1 MGKGGKTSKSSGG
14 AAAAGQW
21 QGQGWYED
29 GWGGWGQGAGNSKG
43 QSGKGKGKNN
53 EVADE
58 DETGQYQ
65 NTNRIRTNYQYSK
78 ALLRA
83 TADKNGS
90 CFVRNPKDKRSDLDM
105 LSTSELEK
113 ELDASN
119 THLIRRPGIGVSETM
134 GTLHHGLRLLEA
146 ISEDGG
152 SFDLAKMKNLLTPI
166 KDAIEE
172 LNLGQTGSIPSADEL
187 EVELGKV
194 IDHLQEHTG
203 ELDELLPKFV
213 MVTSRLYHT
222 GVHLQL
228 FRACL
233 RKIKRWGKKVP
244 EATSESKSFKKWLK
258 EPGDAQKMRKAI
270 CEMLIEAKE
279 KRDAYENSG
288 NLDPKTLLSKKTK
301 RKPSSSSSG
310 ENEDGAKA
318 NRKKRNPSES
328 SSNASEHM
336 KKRKK
341 LNKKSKTARKTK
353 KSPAHSSAS
362 SESDHKTP
370 KKGKKE
376 HRKEKRKEDEQEK
389 NIEVGEKPTD
399 DDKITFKEEENAE
412 TKVAEKTQK
421 AEEAD
426 EAEDAEESV
435 EADD

>member
-1 MGKGGKTSKSSGG
+1 MGKGAKASKSSNGG
-14 AAAAGQW
+14 SGRQW

-29 GWGGWGQGAGNSKG
+29 TWSDWGQSVGNSNG
-43 QSGKGKGKNN
+43 QTGKGKGKST
-53 EVADE
+53 EAADE

-119 THLIRRPGIGVSETM
+119 THLMRRPGIGVSETM

-270 CEMLIEAKE
+270 CDMLIEAKE

-288 NLDPKTLLSKKTK
+288 NLDPKSLLSKKTK
-301 RKPSSSSSG
+301 RKHSSSSSG
-310 ENEDGAKA
+310 EEENDARDSR
-318 NRKKRNPSES
+318 RKRESSGS
-328 SSNASEHM
+328 SSNAKG
-336 KKRKK
+336 KKRKDK
-341 LNKKSKTARKTK
+341 KTNKKQKASRKATKTTK
-353 KSPAHSSAS
+353 SSQSAHSSAS
-362 SESDHKTP
+362 SESDHEKTKTV
-370 KKGKKE
+370 KKGKKIDKGS
-376 HRKEKRKEDEQEK
+376 RKRKAQKADAS
-389 NIEVGEKPTD
+389 
-399 DDKITFKEEENAE
+399 EESASMDMHNE
-412 TKVAEKTQK
+412 TKTTKMEDLDDGGDAVETK
-421 AEEAD
+421 EAD
-426 EAEDAEESV
+426 K
-435 EADD
+435 